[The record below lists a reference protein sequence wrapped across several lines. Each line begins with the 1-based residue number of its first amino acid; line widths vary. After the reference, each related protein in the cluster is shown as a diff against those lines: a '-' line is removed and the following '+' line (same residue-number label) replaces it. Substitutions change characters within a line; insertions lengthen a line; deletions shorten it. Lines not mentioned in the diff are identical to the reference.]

1 MTPAESLIQE
11 LRRIAAEMPDRAFFL
26 FLPAAEAAPSR
37 ASIVTTQDDSNEL
50 AKDTTKA
57 DDAIVS
63 PSKTRHK
70 TRRTLTERAQ
80 DVLDREGD
88 VGLTR
93 AEWVKRLGTGT
104 GRLISRIIQFKAV
117 PSTSKGTGKG
127 HRSRIVHAKHMVAA
141 LMTIEDV
148 QSSKVAPPNWYDQV
162 MRAA

>member
-26 FLPAAEAAPSR
+26 ILPAAEATTSR
-37 ASIVTTQDDSNEL
+37 ASIVTTQDDSTEFAQATSKL
-50 AKDTTKA
+50 DGVIAT
-57 DDAIVS
+57 
-63 PSKTRHK
+63 PSKVRGK

-80 DVLDREGD
+80 DVFDREGD

-93 AEWVKRLGTGT
+93 AEWVKRLGPGS
-104 GRLISRIIQFKAV
+104 GRRVSRIIQYEAV
-117 PSTSKGTGKG
+117 PSTSKGSGKA
-127 HRSRIVHAKHMVAA
+127 HRSRIVQAKHMIAA

-148 QSSKVAPPNWYDQV
+148 QSSKVDPPNWYAQV